1 MKSLKRQITTLY
13 CSGAQ
18 TDMVKVKESEEMI
31 TGDQVRV
38 MTHLGA
44 GAVDRNR
51 SPEGSRLLSV
61 DPGDSTGVRITAI
74 Y

>member
-1 MKSLKRQITTLY
+1 
-13 CSGAQ
+13 
-18 TDMVKVKESEEMI
+18 MI
-31 TGDQVRV
+31 TRDQVRV

-61 DPGDSTGVRITAI
+61 DPGDSTGVQITAI
-74 Y
+74 H